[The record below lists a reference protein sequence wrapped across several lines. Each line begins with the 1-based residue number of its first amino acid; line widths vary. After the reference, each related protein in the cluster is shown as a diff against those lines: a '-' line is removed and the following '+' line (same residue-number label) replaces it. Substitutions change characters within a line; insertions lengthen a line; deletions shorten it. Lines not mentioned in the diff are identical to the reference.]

1 MEAVLTV
8 VFRISNPQY
17 SFVHVGLEHGRQ
29 SVARLQILR
38 LPRGNQEDYA
48 FGDFEYTAH
57 MIVEIRFQKFHCF
70 SVQVP
75 VQWKNRIQ
83 TSGLPFARRVKTG
96 TRDGRC
102 DLQSVEWNQ

>member
-1 MEAVLTV
+1 MSSAHCSNAELIFDSPLIIAPAFSCYCLNFSGNFHTVECDMEAVLTV

-17 SFVHVGLEHGRQ
+17 SFVHVGSEHGRQ

-57 MIVEIRFQKFHCF
+57 MIVEI
-70 SVQVP
+70 
-75 VQWKNRIQ
+75 
-83 TSGLPFARRVKTG
+83 
-96 TRDGRC
+96 
-102 DLQSVEWNQ
+102 

>member
-1 MEAVLTV
+1 MEVVSKV

-17 SFVHVGLEHGRQ
+17 SFAPEGAEHGRQ

-48 FGDFEYTAH
+48 SGDFGYTAH
-57 MIVEIRFQKFHCF
+57 MIAEIRFQKFRCF

-75 VQWKNRIQ
+75 VQWKNHIQ
-83 TSGLPFARRVKTG
+83 TSGLPFDRREKTD
-96 TRDGRC
+96 TRDDKC
-102 DLQSVEWNQ
+102 DLQSVEWNR

>member
-1 MEAVLTV
+1 MEVVSKV

-17 SFVHVGLEHGRQ
+17 SFVHVGSEHGRQ

-48 FGDFEYTAH
+48 PGDFEYTVH
-57 MIVEIRFQKFHCF
+57 MIVEIQFQKFRCF

-75 VQWKNRIQ
+75 VQWKNHIQ
-83 TSGLPFARRVKTG
+83 TFGLPFARREKTE
-96 TRDGRC
+96 
-102 DLQSVEWNQ
+102 LEMISAIFNL

>member
-1 MEAVLTV
+1 MEVVSKV

-17 SFVHVGLEHGRQ
+17 SFVHVGSERGRQ
-29 SVARLQILR
+29 SADRLQILR
-38 LPRGNQEDYA
+38 LPRGNREDYA

-83 TSGLPFARRVKTG
+83 TSGLPFCHRVKID
-96 TRDGRC
+96 TRDDMC
-102 DLQSVEWNQ
+102 DLQSAE

>member
-1 MEAVLTV
+1 MEAVSK
-8 VFRISNPQY
+8 VFFRRSNPRY
-17 SFVHVGLEHGRQ
+17 SFVHVGSEHGRQ

-38 LPRGNQEDYA
+38 LPRDDRADYA
-48 FGDFEYTAH
+48 PGDFEYTAH

-83 TSGLPFARRVKTG
+83 TSGLPFVHREKTD
-96 TRDGRC
+96 TRDGKC
-102 DLQSVEWNQ
+102 DFQSVEWNQ